1 MTPVF
6 IIILTAAI
14 AMYVYY
20 KVKAVRTKT
29 HAYKR
34 WVQAKANISLG
45 LFMAAFGANLLQ
57 LVRGPVDIIVGVVF
71 LLVGAA
77 NIVFGWRAFRIHGPY
92 AAEEAQ
98 NQRPG
103 NQKQGRS

>member
-6 IIILTAAI
+6 IIILTAAL

-20 KVKAVRTKT
+20 KVKAVRTKA
-29 HAYKR
+29 HAYRR

-57 LVRGPVDIIVGVVF
+57 LIRGPVDIIVGLVF

-77 NIVFGWRAFRIHGPY
+77 NILLGWRAYRIHGPY
-92 AAEEAQ
+92 AAEEAKR
-98 NQRPG
+98 QRLD
-103 NQKQGRS
+103 N